1 MMIMPAIDLKEGKC
15 VRLLQGD
22 PDQKTV
28 YSEDPVQMAR
38 HWEGKGAE
46 CLHVVDLDGAFSG
59 FPVHLDL
66 IEKIARAIQIP
77 IQVGG
82 GMRSLETIG
91 AFLERG
97 AQRVILGTKAVG
109 SPDFLEEACRRFE
122 RRILLGID
130 ARGGYLSV
138 EGWTKT
144 TSLRA
149 VDFRAKGF
157 PSSLERHHL
166 YRYFSGWHAG
176 GSKPS
181 CAGRDGRGHL
191 ASSDRLG
198 RDIVT
203 GGCSG
208 HNDLGRKRH
217 YCHDHWKGA
226 LFGKDRF
233 VRGDRFDPSRR
244 TRCSL
249 RGSFLVWT

>member
-1 MMIMPAIDLKEGKC
+1 MMIIPAIDLKEGKC

-22 PDQKTV
+22 PGQKTV

-66 IEKIARAIQIP
+66 IEKITQTVQIP

-91 AFLERG
+91 AVLERG
-97 AQRVILGTKAVG
+97 AQKVILGTKAVV

-130 ARGGYLSV
+130 ARGGYVSV
-138 EGWTKT
+138 EGWIKS

-149 VDFRAKGF
+149 IEFARQVSHCPLGGIIYTDISRDGMLEGPNLLALGEMTEATSL
-157 PSSLERHHL
+157 PLIASGGISSLEDVRAIMALEGKGVMAMIIGKAL
-166 YRYFSGWHAG
+166 YSG
-176 GSKPS
+176 
-181 CAGRDGRGHL
+181 RIDL
-191 ASSDRLG
+191 
-198 RDIVT
+198 
-203 GGCSG
+203 SG
-208 HNDLGRKRH
+208 AI
-217 YCHDHWKGA
+217 A
-226 LFGKDRF
+226 L
-233 VRGDRFDPSRR
+233 
-244 TRCSL
+244 TRVGEPDA
-249 RGSFLVWT
+249 R

>member
-28 YSEDPVQMAR
+28 YSENPVQMAR

-122 RRILLGID
+122 KRILLGID

-138 EGWTKT
+138 EGWTKA

-149 VDFRAKGF
+149 VDFAQKVSHYPLGGIIYTDISRDGMLEGPNLHALGEMAEATSL
-157 PSSLERHHL
+157 PLIASGGISSLEDVRAIMAWEGKGIIAMIIGKAL
-166 YRYFSGWHAG
+166 YSGRIDLFEAIALTRAG
-176 GSKPS
+176 E
-181 CAGRDGRGHL
+181 
-191 ASSDRLG
+191 SDAR
-198 RDIVT
+198 
-203 GGCSG
+203 
-208 HNDLGRKRH
+208 
-217 YCHDHWKGA
+217 
-226 LFGKDRF
+226 
-233 VRGDRFDPSRR
+233 
-244 TRCSL
+244 
-249 RGSFLVWT
+249 